1 MARTLLVCFPHVD
14 DETPFVGT
22 MVKHVQRGD
31 RVVLVFATY
40 GEMTSL
46 FGDMSQEQIQKERQ
60 AHAARLEEIIG
71 CETRFLGFPDA
82 RIGTSREE
90 ALQIAALIAELKP
103 DALITYNP
111 VRGHPDHRHL
121 CELLRDAITYARL
134 PRLVAPASAHREPVA
149 FYVTYEPASPYPPMY
164 VDVTGQMEQIKAVMQ
179 IYADAYD
186 WSVEGIVER
195 RKADGA
201 ASGVEYAEKL
211 SVMQGPQPAVDY
223 LVRP

>member
-1 MARTLLVCFPHVD
+1 MARTVLVCFPHVD
-14 DETPFVGT
+14 DETPVVGT
-22 MVKHVQRGD
+22 MVKHVERGD

-46 FGDMSQEQIQKERQ
+46 FGEVSPKQIRKERE
-60 AHAARLEEIIG
+60 AHAERLAAIIG
-71 CETRFLGFPDA
+71 CEVRFLGFADA
-82 RIGTSREE
+82 GIGTSRDE
-90 ALQIAALIAELKP
+90 ALQLAALIAELKP
-103 DALITYNP
+103 DAIVTYNP

-121 CELLRDAITYARL
+121 SELLRDAVTYARL
-134 PRLVAPASAHREPVA
+134 PRLVAPAEPHREPVA
-149 FYVTYEPASPYPPMY
+149 FYVTFEPTSPYPA
-164 VDVTGQMEQIKAVMQ
+164 VFIDVTEHMEPIKAVME

-211 SVMQGPQPAVDY
+211 SVMQGPQPAVDF
-223 LVRP
+223 LVQG